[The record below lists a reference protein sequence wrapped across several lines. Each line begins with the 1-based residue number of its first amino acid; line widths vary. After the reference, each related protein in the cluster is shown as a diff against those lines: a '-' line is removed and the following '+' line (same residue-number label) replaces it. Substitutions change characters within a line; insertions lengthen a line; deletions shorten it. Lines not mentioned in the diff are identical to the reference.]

1 MIKSLPTFLISL
13 CSYCLVFM
21 NPSHAS
27 QTLINETE
35 VEIETIEVVNDHD
48 FNSVNYQVL
57 RREDLINSAQTL
69 SDALKNINGIQIRQI
84 SGLGNPVSI
93 SIRGSSGKQV
103 QMYIDGQLVNDSQ
116 FGGFDLNQIPTE
128 QIESIEISKS
138 QALGTG
144 STPIGGVIRVNTYNP
159 TEDKN
164 KIALSI
170 GSFGYKEA
178 NFLSNNAFEK
188 HSLAV
193 GGNYVT
199 SDNDYTYLVP
209 QSFDNPS
216 ESINE
221 PLKNNDFEKLSL
233 FINDNLQLNQH
244 QLRFNLQYNKQD
256 KALPN
261 YQNNSPENSSYIESD
276 QIRYSVQHYWSAD
289 LNYLG
294 DINLEGIEIDY
305 SGKNKDEQYLEFP
318 NETREATSDYH
329 TNTQQLSIKP
339 NINWK
344 TLNVTPFVDIKQ
356 ENFNSFSTQNGE
368 PIQCNGISSCDIKAQ
383 QTQVNLGARIEW
395 KSHDYPVSTYILSNH
410 LRENNENIALNVS
423 DSEKHHKKT
432 RYSTQE
438 LGVNY
443 QRNNIKTSLNL
454 SNGIRTPTLFEL
466 FGDRGSF
473 KGNSN
478 LLPEEASTATLG
490 LQYQNSLFN
499 LSSSLYHQDLEN
511 TIVAIFNSSGVG
523 SYTNVGGA
531 TLNGFELQG
540 SVSLLDDL
548 SFSMQISLI
557 DSDTSSEFVAFD
569 NKKLPGIYHQQYSA
583 TLLYK
588 LTNAWKIKINSS
600 LDKDLYFNRSNK
612 FQSTNSNLGS
622 GNPANRSLT
631 NLSLN
636 WQIQKYNVSLS
647 FNNLLNEK
655 YQDLAN
661 RPAQGRSIQLKF
673 SIEDI

>member
-1 MIKSLPTFLISL
+1 M
-13 CSYCLVFM
+13 
-21 NPSHAS
+21 
-27 QTLINETE
+27 
-35 VEIETIEVVNDHD
+35 
-48 FNSVNYQVL
+48 
-57 RREDLINSAQTL
+57 
-69 SDALKNINGIQIRQI
+69 
-84 SGLGNPVSI
+84 
-93 SIRGSSGKQV
+93 
-103 QMYIDGQLVNDSQ
+103 
-116 FGGFDLNQIPTE
+116 
-128 QIESIEISKS
+128 
-138 QALGTG
+138 
-144 STPIGGVIRVNTYNP
+144 
-159 TEDKN
+159 
-164 KIALSI
+164 
-170 GSFGYKEA
+170 
-178 NFLSNNAFEK
+178 
-188 HSLAV
+188 
-193 GGNYVT
+193 
-199 SDNDYTYLVP
+199 
-209 QSFDNPS
+209 
-216 ESINE
+216 
-221 PLKNNDFEKLSL
+221 
-233 FINDNLQLNQH
+233 
-244 QLRFNLQYNKQD
+244 
-256 KALPN
+256 
-261 YQNNSPENSSYIESD
+261 
-276 QIRYSVQHYWSAD
+276 
-289 LNYLG
+289 G

-305 SGKNKDEQYLEFP
+305 SGKNKDEQYLELP

-383 QTQVNLGARIEW
+383 QTQVNFGARIEW
-395 KSHDYPVSTYILSNH
+395 KSHDYPVSTYILSNQ

-423 DSEKHHKKT
+423 DSEKHQKKT
-432 RYSTQE
+432 HYSTQE

-490 LQYQNSLFN
+490 FQYQNSLFN
-499 LSSSLYHQDLEN
+499 LSSSLYRQDLEN

-531 TLNGFELQG
+531 ILNGFELQG

-588 LTNAWKIKINSS
+588 LTNAWKMKINSS